1 MAAATESL
9 TTTTAVSLI
18 ERSVWLLH
26 GIAADESTEADV
38 IEAEA
43 HALAVP
49 DVVLW
54 IYMVVICFFGLV
66 LNLIIVRALVRTK
79 CNGKMFSVV

>member
-1 MAAATESL
+1 MATAADLS
-9 TTTTAVSLI
+9 TTTTVVSPI
-18 ERSVWLLH
+18 ERPVWLLH
-26 GIAADESTEADV
+26 GIIAGESAEADV

-79 CNGKMFSVV
+79 CNGKLLFV